1 MIRLVPLLLLAV
13 ALVGC
18 TGATPGDRALT
29 IDTAPA
35 FSPQPGA
42 AEVCDQARLEALVIG
57 RTGDRLTFTGAT
69 SGEAATVIW
78 PHGFSALVIDGK
90 GALLDPSGTVIG
102 REGDTLTDLGG
113 GGGTVCSIG
122 SRIYG

>member
-1 MIRLVPLLLLAV
+1 MVRLVALLLAV

-18 TGATPGDRALT
+18 TGKAPVDGALT

-35 FSPQPGA
+35 FSPQSGA
-42 AEVCDQARLEALVIG
+42 VEVCHQAILEPLVVG
-57 RTGDRLTFTGAT
+57 RSGDRLTFTGAT
-69 SGEAATVIW
+69 SGHASTVIW
-78 PHGFSALVIDGK
+78 PHGFTARVIDGK

-113 GGGTVCSIG
+113 GGGAVCSIAG
-122 SRIYG
+122 HIYG

>member
-1 MIRLVPLLLLAV
+1 MIRLVTLLLAV

-18 TGATPGDRALT
+18 TGEAPAGGALT

-42 AEVCDQARLEALVIG
+42 AEVCNQAIIEPLVVG

-69 SGEAATVIW
+69 SGNAAPVIW
-78 PHGFSALVIDGK
+78 PHGFTARVSDGK
-90 GALLDPSGTVIG
+90 GALVDPSGTVIG

-113 GGGTVCSIG
+113 GGATVCSIG
-122 SRIYG
+122 GHIYG